1 MNLNEFSPP
10 RLEEGYEAKPT
21 PKEDNFGDTIQKMS
35 SEAFAD
41 AWKKATEAGQLQVNA
56 DDPRIFTAFKQA
68 NKYLADMASAGM
80 SLAEG
85 VGGAVAGAIGETFGG
100 SPEGEIRLARDIYSM
115 TEAFA
120 GSGIARGANLM
131 DDLVESGAA
140 TASKVAARANQPGPM
155 PEVLGSNLGNLA
167 APKVPYKPSG
177 SEGTSGFGKVSNPAF
192 LEEPW
197 RERPYAQYNS
207 DLNLIASFYSPLKS
221 TIEQMPIAKEGSTGQ
236 TILAYL
242 KKRAPNVN
250 SSELEY
256 SGLKL
261 DPNQKYTREDL
272 SRLLQYSTDDVY
284 ASLSEVRPK
293 KSNLKSSD
301 LSLNKAMR
309 FSEVQPQKVVDKQQA
324 YFEITLDSDTLPKP
338 LVPGAT
344 THHGER
350 TLAHTR
356 GSINTGP
363 DGNYI
368 LVWELQSDPL
378 QNIGKKYNPLE
389 NTGYGGPDTFSGL
402 WVEERLRDLVAF
414 DTQAAPNKK
423 LFEDVIKKSFGPDL
437 SKEELKKFYEEKYNI
452 QAYGKTLG
460 DIHKDAIRKT
470 TVSVD
475 EPFEDFLDEFFVE
488 LDRSATDYRKAEA
501 ALEKNEIPFTTNTQY
516 VKNLLTSLI
525 ARAKKDGISKIV
537 IPSIQEIARQR
548 ADSFEGGIDG
558 AIKALKPTYVNAVNK
573 AINILNS
580 EGKGKINVGTRNLQY
595 PDLTQ
600 KNSLRNSVATELD
613 ISGFDFDAEKQRVRF
628 SKGGM
633 VEDNQMQKLF
643 EEGGM
648 TDDGMSREPVTG
660 NEVPPGSLAK
670 EVRDDIPARL
680 SEGEYVIPADVVR
693 FFGVKFFEDLR
704 MQAKKGLSDMDKDG
718 RIGGTPAAPEGED
731 EALTPE
737 EEQMLREALGGGEL
751 QMAEGGVVQP
761 FDRTQFTVGN
771 TSGFQ
776 TRKYINPK
784 TKEERS
790 FSFINGMP
798 LGSVPEGFIPY
809 TEEAAKVEDVKP
821 SEGALSVTPVQEGG
835 EGRDMA
841 DANKDNS
848 QSGYA
853 GWAEANRDAIMA
865 DPLGFGL
872 SALEGLEGRSS
883 KGIGAAIGGGLGGL
897 PGAMLGGAVDLA
909 RMGNVISDA
918 RAALAQLDPTSQGYK
933 DLDSK
938 IKETISSLPTAQK
951 TAINMGVVAT
961 GKAKINALNDVLTG
975 GNFEYDYAKDISPS
989 TRAVTGGFAPPPS
1002 RPGSF
1007 SSAPPSRPSSPSG
1020 TPSGGTPS
1028 AGPSASASAP
1038 SRGGDDRSAGGYGVD
1053 ARAEGGLM
1061 MKPKKA
1067 KAKSKGLAGKQ

>member
-1 MNLNEFSPP
+1 MNIMDFSPKDF
-10 RLEEGYEAKPT
+10 EAAL
-21 PKEDNFGDTIQKMS
+21 KELGLQKDQEDFVRNEY
-35 SEAFAD
+35 SERN
-41 AWKKATEAGQLQVNA
+41 TVAGQMKGAFQAATDTPDGRVRSEVLPMTKPEGMSGWDAIRSGEAQLALPGIVTGTAEEALRSVETGEKASMGLQVPQE
-56 DDPRIFTAFKQA
+56 D
-68 NKYLADMASAGM
+68 LESAAM
-80 SLAEG
+80 
-85 VGGAVAGAIGETFGG
+85 
-100 SPEGEIRLARDIYSM
+100 M
-115 TEAFA
+115 
-120 GSGIARGANLM
+120 GSGLSF
-131 DDLVESGAA
+131 SGAA
-140 TASKVAARANQPGPM
+140 TR
-155 PEVLGSNLGNLA
+155 LGSPVDRTVVSSGGA
-167 APKVPYKPSG
+167 GPKTPYKPSLFRRAD
-177 SEGTSGFGKVSNPAF
+177 EAIPVSGNFEVATFYSPTVETLRNTDFPSKGMTGGDLLKLLQDKTPGIRKAELDALDLGIDKSKRYTKEEILGLAEKKSYRVTASVESSNQYRTTQRQKLTDLPVGYDELKINAVPNDPEAPAF
-192 LEEPW
+192 LPSRGYTHYDPE
-197 RERPYAQYNS
+197 
-207 DLNLIASFYSPLKS
+207 
-221 TIEQMPIAKEGSTGQ
+221 TI
-236 TILAYL
+236 
-242 KKRAPNVN
+242 
-250 SSELEY
+250 
-256 SGLKL
+256 
-261 DPNQKYTREDL
+261 
-272 SRLLQYSTDDVY
+272 
-284 ASLSEVRPK
+284 
-293 KSNLKSSD
+293 
-301 LSLNKAMR
+301 
-309 FSEVQPQKVVDKQQA
+309 
-324 YFEITLDSDTLPKP
+324 
-338 LVPGAT
+338 
-344 THHGER
+344 
-350 TLAHTR
+350 AHTR
-356 GSINTGP
+356 ISIRESTK
-363 DGNYI
+363 DGTEYALI
-368 LVWELQSDPL
+368 EEIQSDLL
-378 QNIGKKYNPLE
+378 QK
-389 NTGYGGPDTFSGL
+389 
-402 WVEERLRDLVAF
+402 
-414 DTQAAPNKK
+414 
-423 LFEDVIKKSFGPDL
+423 
-437 SKEELKKFYEEKYNI
+437 
-452 QAYGKTLG
+452 
-460 DIHKDAIRKT
+460 
-470 TVSVD
+470 
-475 EPFEDFLDEFFVE
+475 
-488 LDRSATDYRKAEA
+488 
-501 ALEKNEIPFTTNTQY
+501 
-516 VKNLLTSLI
+516 
-525 ARAKKDGISKIV
+525 
-537 IPSIQEIARQR
+537 
-548 ADSFEGGIDG
+548 G
-558 AIKALKPTYVNAVNK
+558 AIKPRKEISVDQAYDEVFEFVAKDMLEAYPDAKPLFNADPERFKDWFKIAAEQNRGDSADPAVLERLIERARARPSIEELAQQTGVNPLIAEAFQNTFEGAGWPEGARIDRRTKAVGASPLSDDADAVRFALQAALAKADDAEVSSLVIPNIQRIVAERAKPGTEEYENFVSPKSGFTRTYVKGVEK
-573 AINILNS
+573 FIKRLQDEFGDAIKVEQVELPYQTRS
-580 EGKGKINVGTRNLQY
+580 ELPSTAIKIDFSELRKRRTVDFRVG
-595 PDLTQ
+595 
-600 KNSLRNSVATELD
+600 S
-613 ISGFDFDAEKQRVRF
+613 FAE
-628 SKGGM
+628 GGM
-633 VEDNQMQKLF
+633 VEMDKLF
-643 EEGGM
+643 QEGGM

-821 SEGALSVTPVQEGG
+821 SEGAPSVTPAQDGG

-918 RAALAQLDPTSQGYK
+918 RAALSQLDPTSQAYK

-975 GNFEYDYAKDISPS
+975 GNFEYDYAKDITPA
-989 TRAVTGGFAPPPS
+989 TRAVTQGFAPPPS

-1020 TPSGGTPS
+1020 TPSGGAPS
-1028 AGPSASASAP
+1028 AGPSASASGP
-1038 SRGGDDRSAGGYGVD
+1038 SRSGDDRSAGGFGVD